1 MLAVEGYMIAGVV
14 YYVGAAHDRDHDA
27 DPVASRKQ
35 VSDFAVAMGI
45 GKKTEEVLAV
55 ADISVIVEKLSPW
68 VEVVVVEDN
77 NTHLQLLE
85 PMLHIGVHIAAAD
98 SLVVFAEDY
107 FGR

>member
-1 MLAVEGYMIAGVV
+1 MLAVEGQMIAGV
-14 YYVGAAHDRDHDA
+14 YYFGAAHDMDHDA

-35 VSDFAVAMGI
+35 FPDFAVAMGI

-77 NTHLQLLE
+77 NTHSQLLE
-85 PMLHIGVHIAAAD
+85 PMLHIAVHIAAAD